1 MKYKKIK
8 VNNSDAKPYLR
19 FALNVPTGTLCTRFL
34 FCTPTGDMKILIYEL
49 LNKYTVIEDHR
60 CGHIYI
66 ICFPTKL

>member
-1 MKYKKIK
+1 MEIIIQNHKQSVQFCSI
-8 VNNSDAKPYLR
+8 L
-19 FALNVPTGTLCTRFL
+19 TGILYTRFM

-49 LNKYTVIEDHR
+49 LNMYIVIENHY